1 MIADPLKRGVAGMAG
16 IALLAIAATL
26 PVEAAEHIKVGTLKL
41 AQYSPVFI
49 AQEKG
54 YFAAEGL
61 DAELVMFESAEP
73 AAVAVVSGDLDF
85 AVAGTSAGLFT
96 LAGQGA
102 IRIIGGSFR
111 EAPGFRNFGFTVS
124 NRAFAA
130 GLKSYKDL
138 PGHTMAV
145 TQIGSPTHYNVALIA
160 EKFGLDLK
168 SIQVV
173 PVQSL
178 PNELSAVK
186 GGQVDATLLAA
197 TLVIPAAERGDVQLL
212 GWAGDETPWQFAVL
226 FAGTKTANDRHD
238 TVERF
243 LRAYK
248 KAARDYYDAFTGADG
263 KRQDG
268 ASAPEILAL
277 IAKFTGQPA
286 ERIETGISYVDPEA
300 RLDVKDVLHQIAWY
314 KSQGM
319 VKGEVDGDQIIDKR
333 YVIPLPEQH

>member
-1 MIADPLKRGVAGMAG
+1 MIVHPPKRGVAALAG
-16 IALLAIAATL
+16 IALLAIAAAL
-26 PVEAAEHIKVGTLKL
+26 PACAAEHIKIGTLKL

-49 AQEKG
+49 AQAKG

-85 AVAGTSAGLFT
+85 GIAGTSAGLFT

-102 IRIIGGSFR
+102 LRIIGGSFR

-160 EKFGLDLK
+160 EKFGLDLS
-168 SIQVV
+168 SIHIV

-197 TLVIPAAERGDVQLL
+197 TLVIPAAEHGDVQLL

-238 TVERF
+238 TVEKF

-248 KAARDYYDAFTGADG
+248 KGARDYYEAFTGADG

-268 ASAPEILAL
+268 PTAPQILAL

-286 ERIETGISYVDPEA
+286 ERIETGISYVDPDA
-300 RLDVKDVLHQIAWY
+300 RLDVKDVLHQIQWY

-319 VKGEVDGDQIIDKR
+319 VKGEVEGDQIIDKR
-333 YVIPLPEQH
+333 YVVPLPPGG

>member
-1 MIADPLKRGVAGMAG
+1 MKHGFVAAAG
-16 IALLAIAATL
+16 ILLAALAGALPAPAA
-26 PVEAAEHIKVGTLKL
+26 AAEHIKVGTLKL
-41 AQYSPVFI
+41 AQYSASFI

-61 DAELVMFESAEP
+61 DVDLALFDSAEP

-102 IRIIGGSFR
+102 LRIIGGSFR
-111 EAPGFRNFGFTVS
+111 ETPGFRNFAFTVS

-138 PGHTMAV
+138 PGHSMAV
-145 TQIGSPTHYNVALIA
+145 TQIGSPTHYNVALLA
-160 EKFGLDLK
+160 EKFGFDLK
-168 SIQVV
+168 SIQIV
-173 PVQSL
+173 PLQSL

-197 TLVIPAAERGDVQLL
+197 TLVIPAAEHGDVKLL
-212 GWAGDETPWQFAVL
+212 GWVGDETPWQFAVL
-226 FAGTKTANDRHD
+226 LTATKTANDRRD

-248 KAARDYYDAFTGADG
+248 KGARDYYEAFTGPDG

-268 ASAPEILAL
+268 PTAPQILAL

-300 RLDVKDVLHQIAWY
+300 RLDVKDILHQIAWY

-319 VKGEVDGDQIIDKR
+319 VKGEVDGDAIIDKR
-333 YVIPLPEQH
+333 YVVPLPPQG